1 MSAQALDS
9 FFVELF
15 FKGDTTAAKQFDE
28 SLTNIHTSA
37 LKVSAV
43 MVGAAAG
50 LLAFV
55 GGVAHGMG
63 ELQDFAETNDMSA
76 SKLDALGKVAKATDV
91 DMEQL
96 KSSIAGLNGI
106 TGEAALGIG
115 RGAMIFEKLGLSAK
129 DASGNVRSVD
139 EMLEVVADKI
149 KGLPRAEQLAMLGKL
164 RIDPNMVKLLKDG
177 GAALRQMREEAE
189 GKGLFTDADYDRADK
204 LDKLFGRSTV
214 ALGQMAK
221 LLAVNLF
228 PAVEKILTGFLDFYN
243 AQRKATSG
251 TFITA
256 FKMLGLVIE
265 RLYDQVANVINKIAE
280 FTSKLL
286 KIEPVAWSI
295 AGAFGMMVSYG
306 IAKFFVTAASAA
318 YKLAAALFSVEAA
331 AFLPMAAL
339 GAVIALIFMIYDD
352 IEAARK
358 GQESFTKDLNEFIKS
373 LGVMGEVL
381 TAVVTGIVDAL
392 AIWAAWA
399 LIAWGATLG
408 PLSLAIVWISALT
421 LLFFTLKDQ
430 IKAAGQYMLDFLLSP
445 LQSIKNIWDS
455 IIGNKSITA
464 SVDLVKKSSDTQASL
479 PAQAGG
485 INSTG
490 GLLGNPASQS
500 SVNSANT
507 NNITLNQ
514 KIEVK
519 SNNGEEASRVINR
532 DTREAVRNAQNSVA
546 N

>member
-15 FKGDTTAAKQFDE
+15 FKGDTTAAKQFDD
-28 SLTNIHTSA
+28 SLTNIHASA
-37 LKVSAV
+37 LKVGAV

-76 SKLDALGKVAKATDV
+76 SRLDALGKVARATDV
-91 DMEQL
+91 NMEQL
-96 KSSIAGLNGI
+96 KSSIQGLNGI
-106 TGEAALGIG
+106 TGEAALGVG
-115 RGAMIFEKLGLSAK
+115 RGAMIFQKLGLSAK
-129 DASGNVRSVD
+129 DASGNVRTVD

-177 GAALRQMREEAE
+177 GAALRQIREEAE
-189 GKGLFTDADYDRADK
+189 GKGLFTDADYERADK

-228 PAVEKILTGFLDFYN
+228 PAVEKILAGFLDFYN

-251 TFITA
+251 TFIIA
-256 FKMLGLVIE
+256 FKFLGLVIE
-265 RLYDQVANVINKIAE
+265 RIYDQVTIAINKITE

-286 KIEPVAWSI
+286 KVEPVAWSI

-381 TAVVTGIVDAL
+381 TAVVTGIVDAF
-392 AIWAAWA
+392 AIWATWA
-399 LIAWGATLG
+399 VIAWGATLG

-421 LLFFTLKDQ
+421 LLFFTFQDQ
-430 IKAAGQYMLDFLLSP
+430 IKAVGKYMLDFLLNP

-455 IIGNKSITA
+455 IVGNKSIAA
-464 SVDLVKKSSDTQASL
+464 SVDLVSKSSDATTKPTPQLS
-479 PAQAGG
+479 G
-485 INSTG
+485 INATG
-490 GLLGNPASQS
+490 GLLGNAASQS

-507 NNITLNQ
+507 NHITLNQ

-532 DTREAVRNAQNSVA
+532 DTREAIRNAQNLVA